1 MMSFKSYI
9 HLPTEAQVM
18 RVSVWATAGIAVFG
32 IVLGIAS
39 SSQAILFDGLFAL
52 IDASMSFLSLCVV
65 QLLAREGSRRFQY
78 GFWHFEP
85 LVAAFNGAVLLLLCL
100 YAIFNAIRSLLTG
113 GSEPVSL
120 DVAGVY
126 AVFVCVMC
134 MALWCYERRA
144 NRRLDSEL
152 IRIDMKAFLMSTCIS
167 AGLFVGFA
175 ASALVERLGYAAFRP
190 YADSLVLLCL
200 ALGLLPMP
208 VAIVYRAMR
217 EVFLIA
223 PVEMHDRVR
232 RVVASAVE
240 RHNLMD
246 FRSYVAKTGRMYL
259 VEIHILVDPQLRAEM
274 AVYDRIR
281 QEIGQA
287 LGGEAR
293 LDEWLS
299 ISFTARAEW
308 M

>member
-1 MMSFKSYI
+1 
-9 HLPTEAQVM
+9 M

-52 IDASMSFLSLCVV
+52 IDASMSLLSLCVV
-65 QLLAREGSRRFQY
+65 QLLARDGSRRFQY

-85 LVAAFNGAVLLLLCL
+85 LVAAFNGSILLLLCL

-113 GSEPVSL
+113 GSAPVSL
-120 DVAGVY
+120 GVAGVY

-134 MALWCYERRA
+134 MALWWYERRA
-144 NRRLDSEL
+144 NKRLDSEL
-152 IRIDMKAFLMSTCIS
+152 IRIDMKAFLMSTGIS
-167 AGLFVGFA
+167 AGLFLGFA
-175 ASALVERLGYAAFRP
+175 ASALVERLGYASLRP
-190 YADSLVLLCL
+190 YADALVLLCL

-208 VAIVYRAMR
+208 ASIVYRAMR

-223 PVEMHDRVR
+223 PAHMHDRVR
-232 RVVASAVE
+232 RAVASAVE
-240 RHNLMD
+240 RHGLLD

-259 VEIHILVDPQLRAEM
+259 VEIHILVDAQFRAEM

-281 QEIGQA
+281 QEIGQE
-287 LGGEAR
+287 LGGEVR

>member
-1 MMSFKSYI
+1 MQ
-9 HLPTEAQVM
+9 L
-18 RVSVWATAGIAVFG
+18 SVWATTGIAIFG

-52 IDASMSFLSLCVV
+52 IDASMSLLSLCVV
-65 QLLAREGSRRFQY
+65 QLLARDGSRRFQY

-126 AVFVCVMC
+126 AVVVCVVC
-134 MALWCYERRA
+134 MALWWYERRA

-167 AGLFVGFA
+167 AGLFAGFA
-175 ASALVERLGYAAFRP
+175 ASALVERLGYAAMRP

-208 VAIVYRAMR
+208 ASIVYRAMR

-223 PVEMHDRVR
+223 PLEMHDRVR
-232 RVVASAVE
+232 RVVASAVA
-240 RHNLMD
+240 RHGLMD

-259 VEIHILVDPQLRAEM
+259 VEIHIQVDAQFRAEM

-281 QEIGQA
+281 QEIGQE
-287 LGGEAR
+287 LGGEVR

-299 ISFTARAEW
+299 ITFTARAEW

>member
-1 MMSFKSYI
+1 MMRVLQYVHRPS
-9 HLPTEAQVM
+9 EAQVM

-52 IDASMSFLSLCVV
+52 IDASMSLLSLCVV
-65 QLLAREGSRRFQY
+65 QLLARDGSRRFQY

-85 LVAAFNGAVLLLLCL
+85 LVAAFNGSILLLLCL

-113 GSEPVSL
+113 GSAPVSL
-120 DVAGVY
+120 GVAGVY

-134 MALWCYERRA
+134 MALWWYERRA
-144 NRRLDSEL
+144 NKRLDSEL
-152 IRIDMKAFLMSTCIS
+152 IRIDMKAFLMSTSIS
-167 AGLFVGFA
+167 AGLFLGFA
-175 ASALVERLGYAAFRP
+175 ASALVERLGYASLRP
-190 YADSLVLLCL
+190 YADALVLLCL

-208 VAIVYRAMR
+208 ASIVYRAMR

-223 PVEMHDRVR
+223 PAHMHDRVR
-232 RVVASAVE
+232 RAVASAVE
-240 RHNLMD
+240 RHGLLD

-259 VEIHILVDPQLRAEM
+259 VEIHILVDAQFRAEM

-281 QEIGQA
+281 QEIGQE
-287 LGGEAR
+287 LGGEVR